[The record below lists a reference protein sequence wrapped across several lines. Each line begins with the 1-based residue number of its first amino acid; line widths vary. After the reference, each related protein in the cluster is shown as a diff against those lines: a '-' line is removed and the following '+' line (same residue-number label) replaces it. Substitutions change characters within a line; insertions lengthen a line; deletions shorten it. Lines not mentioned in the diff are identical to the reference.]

1 VKPKKQKLH
10 KMFEEKVEAEK
21 VEVQILLDVGF
32 IREVNYPQW
41 LINVVMV

>member
-1 VKPKKQKLH
+1 
-10 KMFEEKVEAEK
+10 MFEEKVEAEK